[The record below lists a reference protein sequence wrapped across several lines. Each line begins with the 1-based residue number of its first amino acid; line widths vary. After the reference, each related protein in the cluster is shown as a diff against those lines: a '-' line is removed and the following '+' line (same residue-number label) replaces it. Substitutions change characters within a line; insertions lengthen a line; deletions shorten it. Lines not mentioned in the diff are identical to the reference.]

1 MAERAHRIRA
11 VVATA
16 AATAALAV
24 PVAVA
29 RAEAE
34 TAAAPVPGA
43 SLEAPPATPAP
54 TTPVAPETEEVPAE
68 PAAEEGGVK
77 QGSTLVP
84 PPVPATKTAPPSGG
98 VNAAPDKS
106 EPAPT
111 PAPETTETEGGGAA
125 APAAPPPSVFAIPSL
140 PSSSCAISG
149 VPPTLIPIYHQA
161 SDKYG
166 LGPQGPAILA
176 GINAIE
182 TAFGTNLGPS
192 YAGAEGWMQFMP
204 ETWAMY
210 GVDANGDGVKDPN
223 NPEDAIFAAARYLS
237 AAGMPADVWGAIY
250 AYNHADWYVEDVL
263 ANAGCYADEV
273 GSDYLALSVGPKI
286 ESLSCNPAKDW
297 RKRVPEAYLNAF
309 EAAGGRYEL
318 GKRGV
323 WTLAAIAR
331 LESDFGRGMNKR
343 QLRREGALGL
353 DKMEWNRYA
362 VDGDEDG
369 RIRRDDI
376 DDSAATLAR
385 LMWSRGS
392 IDAGVFTH
400 NQASWYVDAVAHEA
414 NQLAGKCAVSEDSW
428 TIILPGAV
436 ASQINWS
443 NLTLSNE
450 MELQDIQAGLLD
462 QRVTGL
468 LALMTQEHQITIT
481 SLRSDHSQMT
491 ASGNVSNHFYGR
503 AMDIAAVDGVS
514 CTDTAPTAPCAE
526 LGYQLAQLPEPLHPS
541 ELIYCFD
548 LDGLGPAFALADHC
562 DHIHAGFYAY

>member
-1 MAERAHRIRA
+1 MERARKIRA
-11 VVATA
+11 VMATA

-34 TAAAPVPGA
+34 ATAPAPVAGT
-43 SLEAPPATPAP
+43 SLEAPALPNEETG
-54 TTPVAPETEEVPAE
+54 PV
-68 PAAEEGGVK
+68 EEGDA
-77 QGSTLVP
+77 LVP
-84 PPVPATKTAPPSGG
+84 PPAPATKTPPSSGGLDAGSGQEAEADEPEASEATPEAGATSAPPAGIFS
-98 VNAAPDKS
+98 
-106 EPAPT
+106 
-111 PAPETTETEGGGAA
+111 
-125 APAAPPPSVFAIPSL
+125 IPVL
-140 PSSSCAISG
+140 PSSNCAISG
-149 VPPTLIPIYHQA
+149 VPPVLIPIYHRA
-161 SDKYG
+161 SDQYG

-182 TAFGTNLGPS
+182 TGFGQNLGPS

-237 AAGMPADVWGAIY
+237 AAGMPEDVWGAIF

-263 ANAGCYADEV
+263 ANAGCYANEV
-273 GSDYLALSVGPKI
+273 GSSYTTLSLAPKIQVYSCTPAEGWRKQVPEEYLA
-286 ESLSCNPAKDW
+286 
-297 RKRVPEAYLNAF
+297 AF
-309 EAAGGRYEL
+309 EAAAGRYEL

-323 WTLAAIAR
+323 WTLAAVAR
-331 LESDFGRGMNKR
+331 LESDFGRGMSEA
-343 QLRREGALGL
+343 QLQRYGPLGL
-353 DKMEWNRYA
+353 DGMEWREYA

-369 RIRRDDI
+369 RIRRADV

-385 LMWSRGS
+385 MMWSRGG

-400 NQASWYVDAVAHEA
+400 NQATWYVDAVAHEA
-414 NQLAGKCAVSEDSW
+414 DRLAGKCAVSSEDWS
-428 TIILPGAV
+428 IMLPGSV
-436 ASQINWS
+436 AAQINWQ

-450 MELQDIQAGLLD
+450 MELRDIQAGMLD
-462 QRVTGL
+462 ERITGL
-468 LALMTQEHQITIT
+468 LALMTKDHQITIT

-514 CTDTAPTAPCAE
+514 CTDVSTTAPCAQ
-526 LGYQLAQLPEPLHPS
+526 LGYALAQLPAPLHPS

-548 LDGLGPAFALADHC
+548 LDGIGPAFALPDHC